1 MSSTTCIR
9 GGRSEGVRTR
19 PVRNRDVI
27 YALSA
32 IFMLGVGLGTVGAF
46 VMPWSGMHFA
56 LAWLGSVIGAVF
68 LTLLALHG
76 WDVRL
81 AATQGDLASLKRFW
95 HALRP
100 SLADMLLAG
109 VLTIAGLW
117 LAGTATSLSLLQIA
131 VSGLPVYLLAVAR
144 IATKLGRPHVAA
156 PKTRAL
162 VLCAALLLMSVGS
175 LYMIWL
181 VVAGDVP
188 VLAQAWVIAL
198 QLVSALCC
206 YIAASNYQVAMAT
219 GEIRRSPTVML
230 MLKELS
236 AVGMGDIATPDPK
249 GKRVTQDAL
258 PTFRKRPNKRPRR
271 SRNR

>member
-1 MSSTTCIR
+1 
-9 GGRSEGVRTR
+9 
-19 PVRNRDVI
+19 
-27 YALSA
+27 
-32 IFMLGVGLGTVGAF
+32 
-46 VMPWSGMHFA
+46 
-56 LAWLGSVIGAVF
+56 
-68 LTLLALHG
+68 
-76 WDVRL
+76 
-81 AATQGDLASLKRFW
+81 
-95 HALRP
+95 
-100 SLADMLLAG
+100 MLLAG